1 VPQPIT
7 ENDIRKF
14 EEDKMPNEYGINITS
29 ITDASGRRL
38 SYTINRTM
46 MRVDLPVPLKSHQQY
61 VIRIS
66 WNYKL
71 TNRMIYYG
79 RGGYENFSLRRK

>member
-14 EEDKMPNEYGINITS
+14 EEDKKPNEYGLNITS

-46 MRVDLPVPLKSHQQY
+46 MRVDLPFH
-61 VIRIS
+61 
-66 WNYKL
+66 
-71 TNRMIYYG
+71 
-79 RGGYENFSLRRK
+79 